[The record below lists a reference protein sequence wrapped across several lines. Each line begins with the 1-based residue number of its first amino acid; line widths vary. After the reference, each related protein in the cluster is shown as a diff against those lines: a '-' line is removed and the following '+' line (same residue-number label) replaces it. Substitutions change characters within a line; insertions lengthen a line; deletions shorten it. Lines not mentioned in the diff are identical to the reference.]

1 MVLSCKISLSGL
13 RLIPQLRSKSA
24 SVFVRQD
31 LVDLRCKISLFVR
44 QDLADLVLVD
54 LDLVL
59 VDPDLVLVDPDL
71 VLVDLSEW
79 LSPAVQKD

>member
-1 MVLSCKISLSGL
+1 
-13 RLIPQLRSKSA
+13 
-24 SVFVRQD
+24 
-31 LVDLRCKISLFVR
+31 VDLRCKISLFVR